1 MNNERIYYRRWE
13 IAKILCVDA
22 STIIRWVKTGYIKE
36 YRINKSTRT
45 PLYNLKEIEKTLK
58 SEKV

>member
-1 MNNERIYYRRWE
+1 MNNERIYYRRSE

-36 YRINKSTRT
+36 YRINKSTKI